1 MALNGF
7 YSGWLAMVDWFFRWA
22 LVSFLESACIRS
34 DPKGKSTPKKRSHTD
49 SRRPT
54 SRYDSLSLSLVL
66 SVRLSV
72 SLSIHLSPSLAAPCL
87 PSLCTGFLLARRGVP
102 AGGRCSRTRWTHF
115 RFHLPSRP
123 VFTRFFFLSLSL
135 SLFLLL
141 LRLGL
146 GLLGLGL
153 RSTLFL
159 RCRLFRLG
167 RRFPFGFVSSPRL
180 FAPVARLTQFK
191 SQ

>member
-135 SLFLLL
+135 SLSSSSSSWSWSSWSWSSIDSLSTVSPFSS
-141 LRLGL
+141 RPTFSFRFRVVAATF
-146 GLLGLGL
+146 
-153 RSTLFL
+153 RS
-159 RCRLFRLG
+159 RC
-167 RRFPFGFVSSPRL
+167 P
-180 FAPVARLTQFK
+180 ADPV
-191 SQ
+191 